1 MNQPKE
7 RRKVLADDKPA
18 TLPKA
23 QTGIHGLDE
32 ITQGGLPRG
41 RPTLIC
47 GCAGSGKTLFA
58 IEFLVRGARLYQEPG
73 VLMAFEE
80 TSDELVQNM
89 ASLGFDLR
97 GLIEEKKLLI
107 DFVRIE
113 RSEILETGEYDLE
126 PLFVRLGYA
135 IDALGAKRVVLDSL
149 ETLFAGLTNTAILRA
164 ELGRLFHWLKAK
176 GVTAIITAE
185 RGDGTLTRHGLEEYV
200 SDCVILLD
208 HRISNQFSTRR
219 VRVVKYRG
227 SSHGTDEYPFLIG
240 ERGLSVLPI
249 TSVGLSHVA
258 PVERIETGIP
268 RLDTMLGGKGY
279 FRGSSILVSGTA
291 GTGKTSLSAH
301 LVDATCRAGKRCL
314 VFLFEE
320 SPSQLTRNMRSIGID
335 LEPWIKK
342 GLLMLHATRPTLY
355 GLEAHLVTMHKLT
368 DEFKP
373 SVVVMDPVTNLS
385 TSGTV
390 AEAKSLL
397 TRLID
402 YFKTNQITTF
412 FTSLTSGDQHLES
425 TDVGISSL
433 MDTWLLVR
441 DLETN
446 GERNRVLYVLK
457 SRGMAHSNQ
466 VREFK
471 LTEHGIDLMD
481 VYLGPGGV
489 LTGTARVAQEA
500 REASESVL
508 RQAEADR
515 RKRQLDRNRQTLQ
528 AQLNA
533 MCFELETAEEE
544 LKRINAQEETRNEV
558 EDEDRA
564 VMARARYADA
574 QAASEPKEADQQ
586 ERSSVHA

>member
-1 MNQPKE
+1 
-7 RRKVLADDKPA
+7 
-18 TLPKA
+18 
-23 QTGIHGLDE
+23 
-32 ITQGGLPRG
+32 
-41 RPTLIC
+41 
-47 GCAGSGKTLFA
+47 
-58 IEFLVRGARLYQEPG
+58 
-73 VLMAFEE
+73 
-80 TSDELVQNM
+80 
-89 ASLGFDLR
+89 
-97 GLIEEKKLLI
+97 
-107 DFVRIE
+107 
-113 RSEILETGEYDLE
+113 
-126 PLFVRLGYA
+126 
-135 IDALGAKRVVLDSL
+135 
-149 ETLFAGLTNTAILRA
+149 
-164 ELGRLFHWLKAK
+164 
-176 GVTAIITAE
+176 
-185 RGDGTLTRHGLEEYV
+185 
-200 SDCVILLD
+200 
-208 HRISNQFSTRR
+208 
-219 VRVVKYRG
+219 
-227 SSHGTDEYPFLIG
+227 
-240 ERGLSVLPI
+240 LPI

-335 LEPWIKK
+335 LEPWIKN